1 MGTKIVLD
9 FVEAVNSANVDRMY
23 DLMAEDHQFI
33 DSQDNKV
40 VGKEQMR
47 QGWIGYFALFPDFKI
62 EINEMIENS
71 SLIYMFGYTSGTYQN
86 LVNKENSNHWR
97 IPAAW
102 RVMVENN
109 LIRIWQVYA
118 DNIVVMDIMNRNK

>member
-97 IPAAW
+97 TPSAW
-102 RVMVENN
+102 RVLVEND